1 MENSDKQLRD
11 KLSGNEF
18 PFDPQAWEQME
29 TMLDGRKKRRGFF
42 WWWTGGIAAALVCG
56 IVGYVA
62 HDFVGGNALEKA
74 QITAN
79 TSTQEINQQPLAA
92 DNEYAQTTENKNQS
106 VAAPVN
112 RGAYNR
118 AKKEMLENGLTAYG
132 KTENSDKRSFQK
144 TRKKNV
150 NPSVEAQDQNKPAGQ
165 PVTAKNTGLLAKK
178 RVKNSGYAGLKRTG
192 SGRRKAA
199 SNSARASVA
208 AKGAVNN
215 AQQEVQALNTA
226 GNKTAEEN
234 LTLARREGFLLAP
247 AAEGTITTI
256 DKTANEDQLPK
267 SRKKIFQYSVGV
279 AANITGATLGK
290 QQAATDY
297 TDKATLFYSKPSYMA
312 GFTHDFLFINRV
324 AITNSILYSQ
334 TSFKVSAPKSVSY
347 ARSPVSYTSTIAE
360 LAIPIGIKVYPVV
373 KPHFRFYINTGII
386 NHIKLKETFSY
397 NMPLDTPV
405 ANMGSGQN
413 DPYSLPNQTNFEP
426 GTKTADVLGVTSNG
440 GAATTRDF
448 SINNA
453 KRYYASFY
461 ASAGAEFI
469 VKNHWTFF
477 TEPLFYMN
485 LQKIG
490 VQDKRKYNLGLT
502 GGIRYQF

>member
-29 TMLDGRKKRRGFF
+29 AMLDGRKKRRGFF

-56 IVGYVA
+56 VVGYVA
-62 HDFVGGNALEKA
+62 HDFVGGNTLEKA

-79 TSTQEINQQPLAA
+79 TSTPEINQQPLVA
-92 DNEYAQTTENKNQS
+92 NSTYSQTTENKNQS
-106 VAAPVN
+106 VVAPAN
-112 RGAYNR
+112 RGTYNT
-118 AKKEMLENGLTAYG
+118 AKKEVQENGLTTYG
-132 KTENSDKRSFQK
+132 KTKNSDKRSFPK
-144 TRKKNV
+144 TRKKNA
-150 NPSVEAQDQNKPAGQ
+150 NPSVEAQERNKPAGQ
-165 PVTAKNTGLLAKK
+165 QVTAKHTGLVAKK

-192 SGRRKAA
+192 PGRRKAA
-199 SNSARASVA
+199 SILATGSAATKV
-208 AKGAVNN
+208 VVN

-226 GNKTAEEN
+226 GNKTTEEN
-234 LTLARREGFLLAP
+234 LTLARREGFLFAP
-247 AAEGTITTI
+247 AAESTITTI
-256 DKTANEDQLPK
+256 DKTANEDQLPQ
-267 SRKKIFQYSVGV
+267 SRKKIVQYSLGI

-297 TDKATLFYSKPSYMA
+297 KDKAALFNSKPSYMA

-324 AITNSILYSQ
+324 AITNSFLYSQ

-413 DPYSLPNQTNFEP
+413 DPYSLPNQTDFEP

-440 GAATTRDF
+440 GVATTRDF

-469 VKNHWTFF
+469 VKSHWTFF